1 MLSRRSNLWSRA
13 SGRSQALSEDP
24 DVKVVQLFA
33 DVSLA
38 ADLHNVPQS
47 SLGPLAPF
55 MILMSRV
62 LCTVFWGTST
72 KCFLSPFFYMG
83 FDFELNRCNIPS
95 FSRQAMFRQSFM
107 VFFCRRFVS
116 SVFRQIFSSKMTA
129 SRDPDPPSP
138 PQDTFWGPNLLASWK
153 AIEFEIMILSIL
165 SAIFQLIF
173 NSN

>member
-72 KCFLSPFFYMG
+72 KCFLSPFYIWGLTSSWTGVIYLLFHDKLCFG
-83 FDFELNRCNIPS
+83 RVS
-95 FSRQAMFRQSFM
+95 W
-107 VFFCRRFVS
+107 FFF
-116 SVFRQIFSSKMTA
+116 A
-129 SRDPDPPSP
+129 
-138 PQDTFWGPNLLASWK
+138 GG
-153 AIEFEIMILSIL
+153 L
-165 SAIFQLIF
+165 SAVFLGGFFRRKWLPPAIRIRPLLLRILFGARIFLHPEKQLNLKLWF
-173 NSN
+173 WAF

>member
-62 LCTVFWGTST
+62 LWTVFWGTST

-95 FSRQAMFRQSFM
+95 FSRQAMFWQSFM
-107 VFFCRRFVS
+107 VFFAGGLSAVFLGGFFRRKWLPPAIRIRPLLLRILFGA
-116 SVFRQIFSSKMTA
+116 QIFLHTEK
-129 SRDPDPPSP
+129 
-138 PQDTFWGPNLLASWK
+138 QLNLKL
-153 AIEFEIMILSIL
+153 
-165 SAIFQLIF
+165 
-173 NSN
+173 